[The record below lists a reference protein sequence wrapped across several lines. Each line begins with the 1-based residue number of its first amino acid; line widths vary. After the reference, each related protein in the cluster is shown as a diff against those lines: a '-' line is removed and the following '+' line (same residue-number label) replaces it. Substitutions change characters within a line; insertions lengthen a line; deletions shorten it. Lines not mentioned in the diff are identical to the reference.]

1 MFFMH
6 RATVESGT
14 TFTRRRAL
22 AAAAGLFG
30 AAFVA
35 APKAASAT
43 PADVT
48 KAMAAFG
55 ATPPALGKVT
65 ITAPEIAENGNT
77 VPIAITVDSPM
88 TATNY
93 VKKITM
99 FGDGNPQAEIA
110 SFDLTPDMG
119 AAHVEFRIR
128 LAQTQNVF
136 AVAQMSDGS
145 TFMATKPIKVT
156 IGGCGG

>member
-1 MFFMH
+1 MID
-6 RATVESGT
+6 
-14 TFTRRRAL
+14 TFGSRDSAVSRGRAL
-22 AAAAGLFG
+22 AATAAGLFG
-30 AAFVA
+30 FAFAGV
-35 APKAASAT
+35 PRPASAT
-43 PADVT
+43 PSDVA
-48 KAMAAFG
+48 KEMATFG
-55 ATPPALGKVT
+55 APPTVGKVT

-99 FGDGNPQAEIA
+99 LGDGNPQAEIA

-119 AAHVEFRIR
+119 SAHVELRIR
-128 LAQTQNVF
+128 LAQTQNVV
-136 AVAQMSDGS
+136 AVAQMSDGT